1 MDVKKLLVATFNE
14 GISLI
19 KKHYGEEGVIIASR
33 KVGNEWEIIAAAN
46 EKEANKYGMKKKNQA
61 LFEKKKNKPI
71 AQVDHSEDVEEETE
85 TETEELVAYKP
96 LARVKKV
103 EEEFSEQDSFISEF
117 RNEIN
122 DIRAYLESQHAS
134 AVWKDF
140 KYENELNSLILK
152 RMYQSGFSLDFS
164 QKIITETKP
173 TGNLSTSMKSIAKT
187 IKNQLIIDEQPF
199 NDPGIYCLMGP
210 PGCGKTSLILKIA
223 MTIKR
228 NNKKSRIHLFNCDFE
243 SLSQVDQLN
252 RIGHLLD
259 MDVHHLDNSM
269 QQLTNAIFTEDDY
282 IFIDLPNQPALIQ
295 VIQSLNVTD
304 FFKTPIHYCLV
315 IDNNWDKLFVN
326 KLIEQCQHLKELN
339 LVFTK
344 CDMQTRHATMIESSI
359 TFKTKIALLS
369 FSAIDPKG
377 LKKPSADLV
386 YHVFDQK
393 EDKGKDLTDFEI
405 YTMIG
410 S

>member
-33 KVGNEWEIIAAAN
+33 RIGNEWEIIAAAN
-46 EKEANKYGMKKKNQA
+46 EKEASKYGAKKKNQA
-61 LFEKKKNKPI
+61 LFEKKKVKSAPAAEKPE
-71 AQVDHSEDVEEETE
+71 AMLDDSDEF
-85 TETEELVAYKP
+85 LVSYKP
-96 LARVKKV
+96 MAKV
-103 EEEFSEQDSFISEF
+103 NPVAEEFGEQDSFISEF
-117 RNEIN
+117 RSEIN
-122 DIRAYLESQHAS
+122 DIKAYLESQHAS

-152 RMYQSGFSLDFS
+152 KLYQSGFSLPFS
-164 QKIITETKP
+164 KQIIEEAKP
-173 TGNLSTSMKSIAKT
+173 VGNLSTSMKTVVKT
-187 IKNQLIIDEQPF
+187 IKSKMLIDEKPF
-199 NDPGIYCLMGP
+199 AEPGIYCLMGP

-223 MTIKR
+223 MMI
-228 NNKKSRIHLFNCDFE
+228 KKSNKSSMIHLLNCDFE

-259 MDVHHLDNSM
+259 LNVHHLDNNM
-269 QQLTNAIFTEDDY
+269 QQLKNAIFTETDY

-295 VIQSLNVTD
+295 VIQSLNGAD

-315 IDNNWDKLFVN
+315 MDNNWDKSFVN
-326 KLIEQCQHLKELN
+326 KLIAQSQHLKDLK

-344 CDMQTRHATMIESSI
+344 CDMHTSYTTMIESSI
-359 TFKTKIALLS
+359 VSKMQISLLS
-369 FSAIDPKG
+369 FSAIDPQG
-377 LKKPSADLV
+377 LKKPNADLV

-393 EDKGKDLTDFEI
+393 EDKGRDLTDFEI
-405 YTMIG
+405 CTMIG

>member
-46 EKEANKYGMKKKNQA
+46 EKEASKYGMKKKNQA
-61 LFEKKKNKPI
+61 LFEKKKNNTAAIQTEK
-71 AQVDHSEDVEEETE
+71 SEDTEEEPE
-85 TETEELVAYKP
+85 QLVTYKP
-96 LARVKKV
+96 LARIKPI

-122 DIRAYLESQHAS
+122 DIKAYLESQHAS

-152 RMYQSGFSLDFS
+152 KMYQSGFSLDFS

-173 TGNLSTSMKSIAKT
+173 SGNLSTSMKSIAKT
-187 IKNQLIIDEQPF
+187 IKNQMAIDEQPF
-199 NDPGIYCLMGP
+199 NAPGIYCLMGP

-223 MTIKR
+223 MTIKK
-228 NNKKSRIHLFNCDFE
+228 NNKNCRIHLFNCDFE

-269 QQLTNAIFTEDDY
+269 QQLANAIFTEEDY

-295 VIQSLNVTD
+295 VIQSLNVND
-304 FFKTPIHYCLV
+304 FFKTPIQYCLV

-326 KLIEQCQHLKELN
+326 KLIAQCHHLKEFN

-344 CDMQTRHATMIESSI
+344 CDMQTRYATMIESSI
-359 TFKTKIALLS
+359 TFRTKIALLS
-369 FSAIDPKG
+369 FSALDPKG
-377 LKKPSADLV
+377 LKKPSSDLV
-386 YHVFDQK
+386 YHVFEQK
-393 EDKGKDLTDFEI
+393 EGKDLTDFEI